1 MKTSLLKFIDADWV
15 ETPTPTAKYD
25 FQVTQLALCFGSK
38 EVIGKNGFYETAKAR
53 FPNADIVMCST
64 AGEIL
69 NDEIYENKAV
79 AAALNFKNS
88 TTRAISVNIANFS
101 TSFDAG
107 QQLAKTLTN
116 KDLKYIM
123 VFSDGSLING
133 SELVKGINFKV
144 ENQVIVSG
152 GLAGDGAQFESTL
165 VGLNKQPKE
174 GEIVAIGFYGKDL
187 WVSCGSQS
195 GWEPFGL
202 EKRITKS
209 NKNVLYEL
217 EDQNALEIY
226 KKYLGAEKDNLPSSA
241 LLFPLSIIIPG
252 SKQAIIRTILS
263 IDEEE
268 KSMTFAG
275 DMPEGSVVRFMAST
289 HEKLVDAAYKAATVS
304 KIEGQ
309 IPSFALLVSCIG
321 RKLVMG
327 PKAADEILAV
337 KKGFHEQTKLL
348 GFYSYGEIAPFR
360 NESNCQLHNQTM
372 TITSFFEKN

>member
-1 MKTSLLKFIDADWV
+1 MTTLIMKYANADWV
-15 ETPTPTAKYD
+15 ASPKQIDESHSKA
-25 FQVTQLALCFGSK
+25 TQLALCFGSK
-38 EVIGKNGFYETAKAR
+38 EVIGQKGFYETAKAR
-53 FPNADIVMCST
+53 FPIADILMCST
-64 AGEIL
+64 SGEIL
-69 NDEIYENKAV
+69 NDEILENQAV

-88 TTRAISVNIANFS
+88 TTRAISVNIANFN

-107 QQLAKTLTN
+107 QHLAKALTN
-116 KDLKYIM
+116 QDLKYIM

-133 SELVKGINFKV
+133 SELVKGLNFKV
-144 ENQVIVSG
+144 ENHVLVSG

-187 WVSCGSQS
+187 FVSCGSQS

-217 EDQNALEIY
+217 EEQNALEIY

-241 LLFPLSIIIPG
+241 LLFPLSIFIPG

-289 HEKLVDAAYKAATVS
+289 HEKLVDAAYKAANDS
-304 KIEGQ
+304 KTEGQ

-327 PKAADEILAV
+327 PKAVDEISAI
-337 KKGFHEQTKLL
+337 KKGLNEQTKLI
-348 GFYSYGEIAPFR
+348 GFYSYGEIAPFK

-372 TITSFFEKN
+372 TITAFFEKN